1 MDKISSFLR
10 KSKDFLIQNHI
21 DGYKWLGDD
30 GLINMESSALLT
42 IFFMIFFPIV
52 WSVILALIVAC
63 AKCAFDK
70 SRGHEN
76 EKHDL
81 ICACAGVIIG
91 AILGSVHAAVILL

>member
-1 MDKISSFLR
+1 MNKISSFL
-10 KSKDFLIQNHI
+10 KKCKDFLVKNYI

-30 GLINMESSALLT
+30 GIINLESSALLT
-42 IFFMIFFPIV
+42 IFFMILFPIV
-52 WSVILALIVAC
+52 WSVILALIAIC

-70 SRGHEN
+70 SRGSEK

-91 AILGSVHAAVILL
+91 VILGSVHAAVILL

>member
-1 MDKISSFLR
+1 MNKFSSFVK
-10 KSKDFLIQNHI
+10 KSKEFLIKNHI

-30 GLINMESSALLT
+30 GIINLESSALLT
-42 IFFMIFFPIV
+42 IFFMILFPIA
-52 WSVILALIVAC
+52 WSVILTLIVVC

-70 SRGHEN
+70 SRGSEK

>member
-52 WSVILALIVAC
+52 WSVILTLIVVC

-81 ICACAGVIIG
+81 ICACTGVIIG